1 MQEHVMQAIYEHA
14 RSVYPNE
21 SCGFV
26 VLSGRKVRYLPCD
39 NVADSPME
47 GLLLLRRTTRAEA
60 CGEII
65 RIIHSHPD
73 VPNVVPSELDRVPVR
88 SFGYCLGHF
97 VLA

>member
-39 NVADSPME
+39 NVADSPLE
-47 GLLLLRRTTRAEA
+47 GFVIAPQDMLVRK
-60 CGEII
+60 
-65 RIIHSHPD
+65 
-73 VPNVVPSELDRVPVR
+73 RVGKLFALFTAIPM
-88 SFGYCLGHF
+88 CQM
-97 VLA
+97 